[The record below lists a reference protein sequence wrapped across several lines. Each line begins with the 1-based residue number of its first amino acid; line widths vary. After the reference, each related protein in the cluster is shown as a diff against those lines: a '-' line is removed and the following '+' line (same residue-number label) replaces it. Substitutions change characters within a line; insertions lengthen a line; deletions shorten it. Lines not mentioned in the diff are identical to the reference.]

1 VEYLYLLIKTLSL
14 EVKYIYMDIIYFLES
29 YYTKAPFGYIEF
41 LKNQFLKTDGLSN
54 GTVFASVFRN

>member
-1 VEYLYLLIKTLSL
+1 
-14 EVKYIYMDIIYFLES
+14 MDIIYFLES